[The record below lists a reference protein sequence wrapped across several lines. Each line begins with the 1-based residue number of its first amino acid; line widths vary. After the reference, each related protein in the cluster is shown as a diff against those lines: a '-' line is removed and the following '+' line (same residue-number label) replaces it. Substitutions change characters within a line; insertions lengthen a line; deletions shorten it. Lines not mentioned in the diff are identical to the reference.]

1 MVTQATQHLD
11 DIAKICEANAI
22 HTVELVFVD
31 TWGIPRAKRL
41 PVRQF
46 LKGAGFAVAI
56 APLMWNP
63 RCGIEDTSLAT
74 VGDGLPDIHATPD
87 YDSFRVA
94 GWEEGLGTVMCDLTD
109 LHTHEAVPMASRA
122 MLKRQL
128 ANFASEGMYPQVAT
142 ELEFHLATANWEPLY
157 NEIFCYS
164 SDKATELEPIIGG
177 IRHALLRTGIEVEAS
192 NSEYGPGQVEINLV
206 YGPALKMADDTVL
219 FKHIVRQVARQ
230 HGLNVTF
237 MAKPYMNEAGNGMHV
252 HQSLAN
258 AEGTN
263 LFGIEDIEGPIPSS
277 LMKRYLAGVL
287 AHHKDLQ
294 LIATP
299 TINGYKRL
307 ADYSFSPT
315 QVTWGLDHRLVG
327 VRSIVEGGAANRLEV
342 RWAAADSNPYLV
354 LTGCLAAGWHG
365 LHEDLPLIDMVT
377 SDPHADDRWERL
389 PGTIGEAVANFEAA
403 SFNREAFGDMF
414 VTVFSEMQRLEIAS
428 FQAHVT
434 DWELARYRDVI

>member
-1 MVTQATQHLD
+1 M
-11 DIAKICEANAI
+11 
-22 HTVELVFVD
+22 
-31 TWGIPRAKRL
+31 
-41 PVRQF
+41 
-46 LKGAGFAVAI
+46 
-56 APLMWNP
+56 
-63 RCGIEDTSLAT
+63 
-74 VGDGLPDIHATPD
+74 
-87 YDSFRVA
+87 
-94 GWEEGLGTVMCDLTD
+94 MCDLTD

-128 ANFASEGMYPQVAT
+128 ANFASEGMYPQLAT

-389 PGTIGEAVANFEAA
+389 PGTVGEAVANFEAA